1 MVLINRTLK
10 QLTSDKI
17 LKGIFEN
24 DRNVIQYVYDN
35 YFNSIRSFVLRNGG
49 AEEDAW
55 DVFQDG
61 VVIIYEQI
69 KTDNLIVKSSFHTYF
84 YTVCKHQWLKTIRDK
99 NSKYHE
105 SIDDSAEPDKQSL
118 NEENIKLDE
127 AIEKEKRIKL
137 YQRNVAKLS
146 KECQALLKLVAKG
159 FNINEITT
167 ELDYKSTGFTYKKR
181 RLCKERLIKLIKTD
195 TEQ

>member
-1 MVLINRTLK
+1 MK
-10 QLTSDKI
+10 ELTSEKI

-24 DRNVIQYVYDN
+24 DSTVIQYVYDK
-35 YFNSIRSFVLRNGG
+35 YFNTIKSFVLRYGG

-55 DVFQDG
+55 DIFQDG
-61 VVIIYEQI
+61 IVVIYEQI
-69 KTDNLIVKSSFHTYF
+69 KNENLIVKNSFLTYF
-84 YTVCKHQWLKTIRDK
+84 YTVCKYQWLKIIRERD
-99 NSKYHE
+99 SKYFE
-105 SIDDSAEPDKQSL
+105 SIEGSLEADRLNL
-118 NEENIKLDE
+118 NEENLKLDE

-159 FNINEITT
+159 YKTDEITT
-167 ELDYKSTGFTYKKR
+167 KLDYKSTGFTYKKR

-195 TEQ
+195 TEQLTN